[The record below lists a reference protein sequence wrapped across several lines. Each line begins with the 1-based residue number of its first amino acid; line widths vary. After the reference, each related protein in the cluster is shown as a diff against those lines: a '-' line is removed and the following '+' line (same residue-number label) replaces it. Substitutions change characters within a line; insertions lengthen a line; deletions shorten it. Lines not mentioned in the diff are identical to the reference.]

1 MSQDKMINQSS
12 EKIYNCTE
20 CEYRT
25 PIKSNL
31 IRHIKGKHGEKNE
44 KQKVIRKE
52 DIEIIS
58 NKVTESP
65 NHQITTQNDKSDE
78 IDIEDYI
85 NDKVQELLKE
95 NNLPNVKVTKSLM
108 RSCFTGTIPSFLA
121 GSFVGYILSSYIPM
135 LLMNMKKKTIITQ
148 PVNQMQV
155 STEKS
160 DTMPLAPLTEA

>member
-1 MSQDKMINQSS
+1 MSQDKTINQTS
-12 EKIYNCTE
+12 EKIFKCAE
-20 CEYRT
+20 CNYQT

-31 IRHIKGKHGEKNE
+31 IRHIKAKHAEKNE
-44 KQKVIRKE
+44 KQKIIRKE
-52 DIEIIS
+52 DIEIMS
-58 NKVTESP
+58 NKLSDSA
-65 NHQITTQNDKSDE
+65 NDQITSQNDKSDE

-85 NDKVQELLKE
+85 TDKVQELMKD

-135 LLMNMKKKTIITQ
+135 LLMNMKKKTIITP